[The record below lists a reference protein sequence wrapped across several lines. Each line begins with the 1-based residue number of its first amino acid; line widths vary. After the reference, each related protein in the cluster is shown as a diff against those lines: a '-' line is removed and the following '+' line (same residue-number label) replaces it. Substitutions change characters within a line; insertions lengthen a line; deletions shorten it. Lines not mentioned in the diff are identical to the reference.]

1 MLDFPLMLWVKLPF
15 VDRIQPQS
23 NKFATGDPSAFSKTW
38 LPPELRR
45 VLFCKSLAV
54 FLHFSLEE
62 KVGPLLS
69 ALAGARKRET
79 PTSNLTESTGRFL
92 LNLRLSSATCK
103 VIFNNMSVVFMAQ
116 CVIVVMCSPECS
128 LGVLLAV

>member
-1 MLDFPLMLWVKLPF
+1 MLDFPLMLWVKLPV

-23 NKFATGDPSAFSKTW
+23 NKFAMGDPSAFSKTW

-69 ALAGARKRET
+69 ALAGARKRES
-79 PTSNLTESTGRFL
+79 PTSKLTESTAGVGLNKATGDSKLNDSPGRLL
-92 LNLRLSSATCK
+92 LN
-103 VIFNNMSVVFMAQ
+103 VIFCYMYND
-116 CVIVVMCSPECS
+116 I
-128 LGVLLAV
+128 

>member
-1 MLDFPLMLWVKLPF
+1 MLDFPLMLWVKLPV

-45 VLFCKSLAV
+45 VLSCKSPAV
-54 FLHFSLEE
+54 FLHFPLEE

-69 ALAGARKRET
+69 ALVGARKRET

-92 LNLRLSSATCK
+92 LNISSVTCTM
-103 VIFNNMSVVFMAQ
+103 IFNNMSVVFMAQ
-116 CVIVVMCSPECS
+116 CVIVVVCSPECS
-128 LGVLLAV
+128 LGVILAV